1 MITLKDRYLGALVGL
16 ACGDAVGTT
25 VEFSP
30 RATFKPVTG
39 MDGGGPFS
47 LKPGQWTDDTS
58 MALCLAVS
66 LLEKGAFDPADQ
78 MTRYRNWMERGYL
91 SSTGSCFDIGMTVRA
106 ALGRFQ
112 TGGDPYCGSTDPRS
126 AGNGSLMRL
135 APVVLFAY
143 PERSAMMRLAADSS
157 RTTHA
162 APEAIEC
169 CQLFALLIGAAL
181 AGTPKDALLASV
193 DHAFDEPKV
202 AAIARGEFLS
212 KSESQVFGTGYSVAS
227 LEASLWCFFNT
238 DSFEEAV
245 LRAAN
250 LGDDADTTAAITGQ
264 IAGAFHGIEGI
275 PSAWRSKISM
285 RDDVESMAA
294 ALFDRVDRPRVPSD
308 LMRARP

>member
-39 MDGGGPFS
+39 MEGGGPFS

-126 AGNGSLMRL
+126 VSS
-135 APVVLFAY
+135 APGG
-143 PERSAMMRLAADSS
+143 PSSRTRSSVTEAADSRPTSASSATTTMSAGKTES
-157 RTTHA
+157 RA
-162 APEAIEC
+162 
-169 CQLFALLIGAAL
+169 
-181 AGTPKDALLASV
+181 
-193 DHAFDEPKV
+193 
-202 AAIARGEFLS
+202 
-212 KSESQVFGTGYSVAS
+212 
-227 LEASLWCFFNT
+227 
-238 DSFEEAV
+238 
-245 LRAAN
+245 
-250 LGDDADTTAAITGQ
+250 
-264 IAGAFHGIEGI
+264 
-275 PSAWRSKISM
+275 
-285 RDDVESMAA
+285 
-294 ALFDRVDRPRVPSD
+294 
-308 LMRARP
+308 